1 MRRSMHSLG
10 FCLPVLGFLAGTLAV
25 PPDLQRRHADCLTL
39 ATPDAHAGPLRRPRL
54 HTLLVDLTHI
64 EANNG
69 ERDDRRTAH
78 LIEQQI
84 IGIRVELLRSMSGE
98 VPFPTALQATLNGL
112 YAIAGHNNRST
123 DNDFDLVSRVA
134 GSVEQMRLRAE
145 QILLNLGKHAAPPAP
160 AAYRR
165 PMALYVP
172 EPYLPPTAPPPALP
186 PVYRQAPIAVPPAP
200 PIAQFPSQP
209 PIYQPPDPP
218 PTYPQT
224 GPGYPQPT
232 PGYPQPQPYPQLTG
246 MPMSPS
252 QFQGLLGQVQRL
264 AFSDEKL
271 NAIQDAVRSGYYF
284 TCEQIV
290 QLMHT
295 SAFGDDQVKIGS
307 MLYPQA
313 VDPQNFS
320 LLTSA
325 LTFESDRQR
334 LRKACGR

>member
-1 MRRSMHSLG
+1 MRRSVHLLG

-25 PPDLQRRHADCLTL
+25 PPDLQRRHADCFTL
-39 ATPDAHAGPLRRPRL
+39 AMPDAHAGPLRRPRI

-84 IGIRVELLRSMSGE
+84 IGMRVELLRAMSGE
-98 VPFPTALQATLNGL
+98 LPLPTALQATLNGL

-172 EPYLPPTAPPPALP
+172 EPYLPPTAPPAALP
-186 PVYRQAPIAVPPAP
+186 PVYGQAPVVVPPAP
-200 PIAQFPSQP
+200 PVAQYPSQP
-209 PIYQPPDPP
+209 PIYQPPDQP
-218 PTYPQT
+218 PTYPPSA
-224 GPGYPQPT
+224 PGYPQS
-232 PGYPQPQPYPQLTG
+232 QPYPQPTA

-264 AFSDEKL
+264 AFSDEKR
-271 NAIQDAVRSGYYF
+271 NAMQDAVRSGYHF

-307 MLYPQA
+307 MLYPLA